1 MKNKLFSKAH
11 NHHHFQHRDDDHDL
25 KTIQQLKDGETAK
38 IKDIIGGKHFINKAE
53 SLGIRVSVQITK
65 VSSQMMHGPITVKV
79 GQTQI
84 AIGHGM
90 AKKIIIE

>member
-1 MKNKLFSKAH
+1 MKNKLFNKEHKHHSR
-11 NHHHFQHRDDDHDL
+11 HHHDQKTIHDL
-25 KTIQQLKDGETAK
+25 KNGEPAK
-38 IKDIIGGKHFINKAE
+38 IKEIIGGKHFIGKAE
-53 SLGIRVSVQITK
+53 SLGIREGVQITK

-84 AIGHGM
+84 ALVHGM

>member
-1 MKNKLFSKAH
+1 MKNKLFNKGH
-11 NHHHFQHRDDDHDL
+11 KHHFQQQQNQKTIHDL
-25 KTIQQLKDGETAK
+25 KNGEPAK
-38 IKDIIGGKHFINKAE
+38 IKEIIGGKQFVSKAE
-53 SLGIRVSVQITK
+53 SLGIREGVQITK

-84 AIGHGM
+84 ALGHRM

>member
-1 MKNKLFSKAH
+1 MKNKLLNKEH
-11 NHHHFQHRDDDHDL
+11 KHHFQHHHDQKTIHDL
-25 KTIQQLKDGETAK
+25 KNGKLAK
-38 IKDIIGGKHFINKAE
+38 IKEIIGGRHFISKAE
-53 SLGIRVSVQITK
+53 SLGIREGVQITK
-65 VSSQMMHGPITVKV
+65 VSSQMMHGPVTVKV

>member
-1 MKNKLFSKAH
+1 MKNKLFGKAH
-11 NHHHFQHRDDDHDL
+11 NHHHFQHHDDDHDL

-53 SLGIRVSVQITK
+53 SLGIRVNVQITK